1 MTAAA
6 QLLSVGPV
14 LKVGPVRRGQ
24 RARLAEILRATNAFR
39 DEEIRVALEL
49 LDEGEPSYNF
59 VGLYADHCLVG
70 YACYGATPGTD
81 RTWDLYWIAVHPEF
95 QGGGAGSRLLQEV
108 ERRLRGQRLLVIET
122 SSRTDYAATRRFY
135 ERNQYALASATPDFY
150 ATGDDRLVY
159 TKRLQ

>member
-1 MTAAA
+1 MTATAT
-6 QLLSVGPV
+6 V

-24 RARLAEILRATNAFR
+24 RPRLAEILLATRSFR
-39 DEEIRVALEL
+39 DDEIVVALEL

-59 VGLYADHCLVG
+59 VGLYADHSLIG

-95 QGGGAGSRLLQEV
+95 QGSGAGSRLLQEV
-108 ERRLRGQRLLVIET
+108 ERRLRGQRLLIVET

-135 ERNQYALASATPDFY
+135 ERNQYTMASVTPDFY

-159 TKRLQ
+159 AKRLQ